1 MSLTARQALL
11 RKIDDIR
18 AALGEAR
25 FLHLVP
31 RVLVHEPREKG
42 APPCP
47 CCDPR
52 YLSSAH
58 ATLAEEIALPEVVVD
73 CALGRRIYRDEV
85 SPERWDAILLDADR
99 HEVPLRMSRL
109 QAEVLLDD
117 DPRPFLLA
125 SGGNRS
131 AKTTGGLLFLA
142 LQWLRRGGPERRFW
156 LVASTQKKAHR
167 LLEKLFVGT
176 GESPPILPRALVRG
190 MPETHR
196 SSSLLTTLAD
206 GSLIDLKHFEGDPGA
221 EALKSDAIV
230 AALVDEAAHLPAT
243 DSLVALRGRCLDAGG
258 RLWLATTPRPDHF
271 LREVVVEPAQAFD
284 RLPED
289 DPRRATGEHDGARW
303 RFVPFA
309 IPANPWLNRDEIRKE
324 LASLPKD
331 DPAVRRDFYGEWIA
345 NEGLLW
351 RDFKP
356 DAHVHL
362 DEGRHVAQMR
372 ATVLARTRTSTLD
385 VTPAVV
391 KRLFQTN
398 TNPHFRGIRATNS
411 SFILAAD
418 FNCHPMSGVVLQVT
432 GDPKDPADRS
442 RWHVW
447 VLDSPVR
454 GHSNSLKFAEDLTST
469 QWARQWAPLA
479 NESPF
484 RGCGIICDPTALSRD
499 PTAHRHGR
507 DPHGLAETLGS
518 RSLDAR
524 APQYRVNG
532 DGTRSQVHVTRYDSH
547 TMIHRLVREG
557 RLHVSQRAGALVE
570 SFLGQLDAG
579 DGIEPLTRSHRKSDR
594 LAGPMDA
601 LRYGCWGIFH
611 G

>member
-1 MSLTARQALL
+1 MSLTARQALI
-11 RKIDDIR
+11 RQIDDIR
-18 AALGEAR
+18 AKLGEAR
-25 FLHLVP
+25 FLHLIP
-31 RVLVHEPREKG
+31 RVLVHEPRSAR
-42 APPCP
+42 APRCP
-47 CCDPR
+47 CCDWR
-52 YLSSAH
+52 YASTAH
-58 ATLAEEIALPEVVVD
+58 ATLVQEIALPEVVVD
-73 CALGRRIYRDEV
+73 CALGRRLYRDEV
-85 SPERWDAILLDADR
+85 TPERWDAILSDSER
-99 HEVPLRMSRL
+99 HEIPLRMSRL
-109 QAEVLLDD
+109 QASVLLDD

-167 LLEKLFVGT
+167 LLEKLFIGT
-176 GESPPILPRALVRG
+176 GESAPILPRALVRS

-221 EALKSDAIV
+221 EALKSDAII
-230 AALVDEAAHLPAT
+230 AALVDEAAHLPAI

-271 LREVVVEPAQAFD
+271 LREAVVEPAQAFD
-284 RLPED
+284 RLPD
-289 DPRRATGEHDGARW
+289 DDERRRTGAHDGARW

-309 IPANPWLNRDEIRKE
+309 IPANPWIDPEEVRKE
-324 LASLPKD
+324 LASLPPN
-331 DPAVRRDFYGEWIA
+331 DPAVRRDFYGEWVA

-356 DAHVHL
+356 ETHVHL
-362 DEGRHVAQMR
+362 DEGRQVAQMR
-372 ATVLARTRTSTLD
+372 ATVLQRTKIATLD
-385 VTPAVV
+385 ITPAVV
-391 KRLFQTN
+391 KRLFQDRP
-398 TNPHFRGIRATNS
+398 NPHFRQMRATNTTYV
-411 SFILAAD
+411 LAAD

-432 GDPKDPADRS
+432 GDPQAPTDTS

-447 VLDSPVR
+447 VIDSITR
-454 GHSNSLKFAEDLTST
+454 GHSNSLAFAEDLVSM
-469 QWARQWAPLA
+469 QWVRSWLPTATK
-479 NESPF
+479 SPYQ
-484 RGCGIICDPTALSRD
+484 GCGMICDPQAISRD
-499 PTAHRHGR
+499 PTAHRNGR
-507 DPHGLAETLGS
+507 DPFGLPETMGS
-518 RSLDAR
+518 KGFDAR
-524 APQYRVNG
+524 APQYRINP
-532 DGTRSQVHVTRYDSH
+532 DGTRTHTHQTRLDSH
-547 TMIHRLVREG
+547 TLIHRLVREG
-557 RLHVSQRAGALVE
+557 RLHVSQRAHALVE

-601 LRYGCWGIFH
+601 LRYGCWAIFH